1 MRGILACTILAAM
14 VGGCEQN
21 PGAPEDSS
29 GDVGATEG
37 TGSSGGTTDGEEAAA
52 CVGIDPGPS
61 PIRRLTRREYNNTV
75 RDLLGDDSEPANAF
89 PAEEEAL
96 GFNNNADAL
105 VVTQLLAEGYLQ
117 AAETLAEK
125 AVADLPKL
133 MKGCD
138 VGAEGE
144 DACARR
150 FITEFGARAYRRP
163 LTEDEVEALFDLYD
177 GARGDFDFLTG
188 IRLTLTTILQSPH
201 FLYRVEFGEPAAPGS
216 DVVKVAPYELA
227 SRLSYFLWGTMPD
240 DELLAA
246 AAEGRLETADDVA
259 GQAARMLNDV
269 RAREI
274 VRDFHRQWLQL
285 GLIEEIEKDPEV
297 FPEFDP
303 EIRPQLRAQ
312 AETLID
318 HVVWNGQGD
327 IDTMLTAPYTFLNG
341 ALSKY
346 YGIKGPSG
354 DALQKFELPEGQA
367 AGILTQGGLLAVLAK
382 PNQTSPIHRGKFVRE
397 RLMCQ
402 MMPPPPDDVDITP
415 PEVDPSLP
423 TRERY
428 KQHSIDPAC
437 GGCHQLMDPIGF
449 GFEHYDALGRWRDEE
464 AGQPID
470 ASGEIAGAK
479 DGAFDG
485 VPDLAA
491 MLVETEALGRCV
503 TVQWFRYT
511 QGRAES
517 KSDACTLDG
526 LAAEFAASGRRI
538 PDLLVALT
546 QTDAFLYRRAPKGA
560 GGKP

>member
-1 MRGILACTILAAM
+1 MRGILACTLLTAT

-21 PGAPEDSS
+21 PGAAEDTS
-29 GDVGATEG
+29 GDVGTTEG
-37 TGSSGGTTDGEEAAA
+37 IGGGTTDGAEEAA
-52 CVGIDPGPS
+52 CVGIEPGPS
-61 PIRRLTRREYNNTV
+61 PIRRLTRREYDNTV
-75 RDLLGDDSEPANAF
+75 RDLLGDDSKPASAF

-105 VVTQLLAEGYLQ
+105 VVTQLLAEQYLQ

-133 MKGCD
+133 LGKCD

-150 FITEFGARAYRRP
+150 FIEEFGFRAFRRP
-163 LTEDEVEALFDLYD
+163 LAEDEVAALFDLYD
-177 GARGDFDFLTG
+177 GARGEFDFATG
-188 IRLTLTTILQSPH
+188 IRLVVTTILQSPH
-201 FLYRVEFGEPAAPGS
+201 FLYRVEFGAPPEPGAE
-216 DVVKVAPYELA
+216 VVKLTPYELA

-240 DELLAA
+240 AELFAA
-246 AAEGRLETADDVA
+246 AAEGRLETAEDVA
-259 GQAARMLNDV
+259 AQATRMIGDP
-269 RAREI
+269 RARET

-285 GLIEEIEKDPEV
+285 ARIEDMEKDPEV

-303 EIRPQLRAQ
+303 EIRPLLRAQ
-312 AETLID
+312 AEKLID
-318 HVVWNGQGD
+318 YVVWDGGGD
-327 IDTMLTAPYTFLNG
+327 IDTLLTAPYTFLNG
-341 ALSKY
+341 PLSEY
-346 YGIKGPSG
+346 YGIEGPSG

-367 AGILTQGGLLAVLAK
+367 SGILTQGGLMAVLSK
-382 PNQTSPIHRGKFVRE
+382 HNQTSPIHRGKFVRE

-402 MMPPPPDDVDITP
+402 IMPPPPDNIDITP

-423 TRERY
+423 TRERF
-428 KQHSIDPAC
+428 KQHSVDPSCA
-437 GGCHQLMDPIGF
+437 GCHQLMDPIGF

-464 AGQPID
+464 AGLPID
-470 ASGEIAGAK
+470 ASGTIYGKE

-491 MLVETEALGRCV
+491 MLVESEDLGRCV
-503 TVQWFRYT
+503 TLQWFRYT
-511 QGRAES
+511 QGRADS
-517 KSDACTLDG
+517 TADACTLAE
-526 LAAEFAASGRRI
+526 LAAQFAASGRRI
-538 PDLLVALT
+538 PDLLVTLT